1 MRVLIRRGT
10 VIGCDALDKGI
21 VPNAGIVVLR
31 FRDNI
36 MAKVVYVYFLSKDGQ
51 EFLRKIYSDNNERV
65 SEKAM
70 KTMQLPKHILD
81 TQFMEQSIQKFE
93 ELNTHGIKISEHIQS
108 IKALLGF

>member
-1 MRVLIRRGT
+1 
-10 VIGCDALDKGI
+10 
-21 VPNAGIVVLR
+21 
-31 FRDNI
+31 